1 MSCGGAGDC
10 VWALLHETNVRA
22 GNNIGPEGARAISS
36 ALERN
41 STLTNLNMQSESTL
55 AAMNVAA
62 MISGRVIV
70 RVC

>member
-10 VWALLHETNVRA
+10 VWALLHVTNVLA
-22 GNNIGPEGARAISS
+22 GNKIGPEGARAISS

-41 STLTNLNMQSESTL
+41 STLTKLNVDSESTL
-55 AAMNVAA
+55 AVMNVAA

>member
-1 MSCGGAGDC
+1 MVGQ
-10 VWALLHETNVRA
+10 VWALLHETNVHA
-22 GNNIGPEGARAISS
+22 GNEIGPEGARAISK

-41 STLTNLNMQSESTL
+41 STLTDLNMQSESTL
-55 AAMNVAA
+55 AAMKVAA